1 MKCICFPNSIILT
14 ETSKKVDVRLCTN
27 WWRSQSVIAGPK
39 VQTGVLRNT
48 SIIPVIKSQMIRID
62 IAFLSKQRGN
72 KTADYLL
79 LDATFCFGL
88 KKSGAIG

>member
-14 ETSKKVDVRLCTN
+14 ETSKKVDVRLCGETCVCLIDETKMKSTN

-62 IAFLSKQRGN
+62 IAFLSK
-72 KTADYLL
+72 
-79 LDATFCFGL
+79 
-88 KKSGAIG
+88 